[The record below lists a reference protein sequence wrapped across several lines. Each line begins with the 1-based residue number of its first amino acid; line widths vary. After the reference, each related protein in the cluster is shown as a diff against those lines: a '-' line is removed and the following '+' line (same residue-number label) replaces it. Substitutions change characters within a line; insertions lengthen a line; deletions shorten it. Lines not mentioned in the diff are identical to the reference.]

1 LTDHIYFFNL
11 KKMIKSVLVPLFKST
26 TTTKKSL
33 SSSIYLFNISNN
45 SNRFY
50 TTSTKMTDARKQL
63 FVTPQWVNDNQ
74 SKVKILDASWFMAH
88 EKRDPRKEYVD
99 KHIENSKLFDIDEIC
114 DKTVKLPH
122 NLPTAKEFEQHMK
135 RLGISND
142 DHVVIY
148 DTRGQYIASARVW
161 WTFLVFGHDATKVS
175 LMEGGLP
182 AWEKSGYKVTPGEIT
197 DNTDSTTYK
206 ATLNKDLVW
215 DKEDMLANL
224 DSKTYQ
230 VLDARAGDRFWGR
243 VDEPRPGLRRG
254 HIPGSLNIPWAEV
267 ITPQGGYY
275 AKDKLKQIFTD
286 KGVELDKKIATTCG
300 SGTTA
305 AVLSLGIYELGHPI
319 PPVYDGSFSEW
330 GLPEHKLPL
339 SCSND

>member
-1 LTDHIYFFNL
+1 
-11 KKMIKSVLVPLFKST
+11 MIKSILPLFKS
-26 TTTKKSL
+26 
-33 SSSIYLFNISNN
+33 SSPSCSSKLFNNSRSIYLFNNSNN
-45 SNRFY
+45 YNRNF
-50 TTSTKMTDARKQL
+50 TSTSNKMTDARKQL
-63 FVTPQWVNDNQ
+63 FVSPQWLNDNQ
-74 SKVKILDASWFMAH
+74 NKVKILDASWFMAH

-99 KHIENSKLFDIDEIC
+99 KHIANSKLFDIDEIC

-122 NLPTAKEFEQHMK
+122 NLPTAQFFEKEMQ
-135 RLGISND
+135 RLGVSND

-148 DTRGQYIASARVW
+148 DSRGQYIASARVW
-161 WTFLVFGHDATKVS
+161 WTFLVFGHPATKVS
-175 LMEGGLP
+175 LLEGGLP
-182 AWEKSGYKVTPGEIT
+182 AWEKSGYKVVAGDIVN
-197 DNTDSTTYK
+197 NTDSAIQYK
-206 ATLNKDLVW
+206 ATVNKDLVW
-215 DKEDMLANL
+215 DKETMLANL
-224 DSKTYQ
+224 DTKEYQ

-254 HIPGSLNIPWAEV
+254 HIPGSLNIPWVEV
-267 ITPQGGYY
+267 ITPEGGYY
-275 AKDKLKQIFTD
+275 AKDKLTQIFKD

-305 AVLSLGIYELGHPI
+305 AVLSLGVYELGHPI